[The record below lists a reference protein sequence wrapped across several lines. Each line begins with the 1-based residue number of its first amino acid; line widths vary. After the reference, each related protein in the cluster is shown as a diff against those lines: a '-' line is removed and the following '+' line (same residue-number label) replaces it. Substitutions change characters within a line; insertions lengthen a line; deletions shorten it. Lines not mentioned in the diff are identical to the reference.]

1 MPRLPH
7 VRTPVAGAGPDR
19 REVIAGLAGAGAA
32 AAVAGRAYPATAQVV
47 EVDLAL
53 VLAVD
58 CSWSVDRHEFDLQMQ
73 GLAEAFR
80 RPEIHRAIVGGPV
93 GRIAV
98 ANVQWSQEDNQSLSV
113 PWAVVGGSG
122 DAARFAVVLERTKR
136 DVTDGAT
143 AIGAAMA
150 YCADLLR
157 DVPLRAARKV
167 IDISC
172 DGRSNRGLQPWMAR
186 DRIIAEGMTVN
197 GLVILDEW
205 PTLDIYFQRQVVGG
219 PDHFV
224 IVAHDYAAYGQA
236 IYRKLLQ
243 EITGPGVA

>member
-1 MPRLPH
+1 LAYRAPR
-7 VRTPVAGAGPDR
+7 
-19 REVIAGLAGAGAA
+19 AA
-32 AAVAGRAYPATAQVV
+32 AQAVA
-47 EVDLAL
+47 VDLAL
-53 VLAVD
+53 ILAVD
-58 CSWSVDRHEFDLQMQ
+58 CSWSVDKHEFRLQMQ

-80 RPEIHRAIVGGPV
+80 RPEIHRAIASGPV

-98 ANVQWSQEDNQSLSV
+98 ANVQWSREDSQNLSV
-113 PWAVVGGSG
+113 PWTVIAGSG
-122 DAARFAVVLERTKR
+122 DAARFAAVLEATPR

-143 AIGAAMA
+143 AIGAAME
-150 YCADLLR
+150 YCAGLLR
-157 DVPLRAARKV
+157 ASPFRAARKV